1 MPQAS
6 EIAWLIPVLPL
17 IGAVISGLSLISINK
32 KINKLREYVAI
43 GLLTFV
49 GASAVISYKALLEQI
64 NGYRAVEKLFVW
76 ASAGDFQIPMGFVL
90 DPLGS
95 VMLSLVTTI
104 TLLVMIYSHGYM
116 AHDLSLI
123 HI

>member
-32 KINKLREYVAI
+32 KINNLREYVAI

-49 GASAVISYKALLEQI
+49 GASAFISYKALFEQI
-64 NGYRAVEKLFVW
+64 NGYNLSKNYLC
-76 ASAGDFQIPMGFVL
+76 GQVL
-90 DPLGS
+90 GIFKYQWDS
-95 VMLSLVTTI
+95 SW
-104 TLLVMIYSHGYM
+104 TL
-116 AHDLSLI
+116 
-123 HI
+123 

>member
-1 MPQAS
+1 MLQAS

-49 GASAVISYKALLEQI
+49 GASAVISYKALFEQI
-64 NGYRAVEKLFVW
+64 NGYRSCLLYTSPSPRDLVISRMPS
-76 ASAGDFQIPMGFVL
+76 SA
-90 DPLGS
+90 
-95 VMLSLVTTI
+95 
-104 TLLVMIYSHGYM
+104 
-116 AHDLSLI
+116 
-123 HI
+123 

>member
-49 GASAVISYKALLEQI
+49 GTSAV
-64 NGYRAVEKLFVW
+64 KLY
-76 ASAGDFQIPMGFVL
+76 
-90 DPLGS
+90 
-95 VMLSLVTTI
+95 SL
-104 TLLVMIYSHGYM
+104 
-116 AHDLSLI
+116 
-123 HI
+123 

>member
-17 IGAVISGLSLISINK
+17 VGAVISGLSLISINK

-49 GASAVISYKALLEQI
+49 GASAVISYKALFEQI
-64 NGYRAVEKLFVW
+64 NGYRSIEKLFVW
-76 ASAGDFQIPMGFVL
+76 ASAGDFEIPMGFVL

-95 VMLSLVTTI
+95 VMLTLVTC
-104 TLLVMIYSHGYM
+104 LLYTSPSPR
-116 AHDLSLI
+116 D
-123 HI
+123 